1 MDNNIVLGGNNNS
14 ISDGRIRNSIIIGG
28 KNHSIND
35 TINDSVVIGGNGNK
49 VKSQRSVV
57 LGGAGITGTTDNDTV
72 YVPRL
77 NIRDVSNGTPT
88 MNLGVD
94 ANGVVVSA
102 ATGSNSGNCISELVK
117 AIQSNSET
125 AAIQPKILN
134 YFNKKMF
141 DYAGG
146 CGGHLDIYCFPFAR
160 GRLFL
165 NQEIDSGQY
174 DNKEE
179 CFWASGTC
187 IMVRRNLFFES
198 GGFEKIFFA
207 HMEEIDLCWK
217 LIAMG
222 YKVKVI
228 PTSIVY
234 HKNALT
240 LPMFSHKK
248 YYLNHRNSLLMLFG
262 NYSISNII
270 LKGSVRII
278 LEIIASLYSIFLL
291 DWKHFTGII
300 RAIIWIIFHPNEIV
314 KKRNKFIKIK
324 KLKDNDIIKKMYQTS
339 IIAKYYI
346 KNRKTYSSILSK
358 YN

>member
-1 MDNNIVLGGNNNS
+1 MIFLN
-14 ISDGRIRNSIIIGG
+14 
-28 KNHSIND
+28 
-35 TINDSVVIGGNGNK
+35 
-49 VKSQRSVV
+49 
-57 LGGAGITGTTDNDTV
+57 NDTV
-72 YVPRL
+72 
-77 NIRDVSNGTPT
+77 IDE
-88 MNLGVD
+88 
-94 ANGVVVSA
+94 
-102 ATGSNSGNCISELVK
+102 NCISELVK
-117 AIQSNSET
+117 AIQLNSEI

-134 YFNKKMF
+134 YYNKKMF

-228 PTSIVY
+228 PTSVVY

-270 LKGSVRII
+270 LKGSIRII
-278 LEIIASLYSIFLL
+278 LEIIGFVYSICLL
-291 DWKHFTGII
+291 DWKHSTAII

-324 KLKDNDIIKKMYQTS
+324 KLKDKDIIKKMYQSS
-339 IIAKYYI
+339 IVAQFYI
-346 KNRKTYSSILSK
+346 INRKTYSSILSK